1 MNRLFRAVGG
11 IDDALIEEAAAPPK
25 KRSRIYWIPV
35 AVSAAA
41 AAAIAG
47 LFVMNA
53 RRTPQIPLTP
63 NTVIVATQTD
73 PAETETPASVSDTTV
88 FFTEPTGIPPAETTA
103 SPSTVHT
110 TSQTTRTPTLPTAV
124 PTTAHP
130 TVPTSAPTTI
140 PTTAATS
147 APTTVTTAVPTTQT
161 PTVPTTGPTSTVP
174 TTAPTTV
181 APTTVPVIEPTIMPV
196 TDPEPE
202 TELPTRMQPEG
213 EEWVV
218 IGGKRCFPLRDA
230 ALSDYN
236 VAAYLGRVVPQ
247 SFEESAAEEGVICSA
262 PLGEEA
268 ENPAPAAADAPHEV
282 PFSPFPELEGAKVYL
297 LIPFPGASVAQGAP
311 RRHYLIE
318 TETQNMIYAN

>member
-1 MNRLFRAVGG
+1 MNKLFRAVGG

-25 KRSRIYWIPV
+25 KRPRIYWIPV

-41 AAAIAG
+41 AAAVAG

-53 RRTPQIPLTP
+53 ERTPEIPLTP
-63 NTVIVATQTD
+63 NTVIVATQSDPTD
-73 PAETETPASVSDTTV
+73 TEAPDS
-88 FFTEPTGIPPAETTA
+88 GMETTA
-103 SPSTVHT
+103 APT
-110 TSQTTRTPTLPTAV
+110 TEPPPGSSVPVLTEIPTLPTTAPTTV

-161 PTVPTTGPTSTVP
+161 PTVPTTEPTSTVP

-213 EEWVV
+213 EEWVI

-230 ALSDYN
+230 TLSDYN

-247 SFEESAAEEGVICSA
+247 SFEESAAEEGVIGSA

-268 ENPAPAAADAPHEV
+268 ENPAPAAAEAPREI

-297 LIPFPGASVAQGAP
+297 LIPFPGTSVAQGAP